1 MATMITR
8 NKAEERVRES
18 LLCELPYFNYR
29 GDLASYLG
37 QNACN
42 NQIKSK
48 RNLDKLTS
56 LYDLDLFSLNT
67 NLDNNL
73 NSNEYAINRPILS
86 QYFSPHSFRRMKN
99 GLNDQEV
106 NSSFSIFHNNV
117 VSLNRNLENLQTHL
131 LDELDFHFNIIG
143 VTETKISNLNQP
155 MCYPHITGYIFEHAP
170 TPAYI

>member
-1 MATMITR
+1 MR
-8 NKAEERVRES
+8 NKAEERVRKS
-18 LLCELPYFNYR
+18 LLCILPYFNDR

-56 LYDLDLFSLNT
+56 LYDLDGLFSMNT

-86 QYFSPHSFRRMKN
+86 
-99 GLNDQEV
+99 LT
-106 NSSFSIFHNNV
+106 I
-117 VSLNRNLENLQTHL
+117 NR
-131 LDELDFHFNIIG
+131 
-143 VTETKISNLNQP
+143 
-155 MCYPHITGYIFEHAP
+155 PHISTQL
-170 TPAYI
+170 